1 MKFRVSYEILIW
13 KLATLKYK
21 DTSKSILFMIWL
33 SILFNS
39 DLKINHWKYKATWKS
54 ILFRICLSI
63 LFTSVNNFFYPLRQ
77 ITWLIAGSSL
87 KITDNM
93 LCAGVSGTNLSGC
106 HGDSGGPYVCQTAG
120 GNWVLQGAVSWGS
133 ARCSAAELYTVFAR
147 VAKFRNWIDQ
157 KMKSWRNILVECDVI
172 HGEIKG
178 ILSLKLVE
186 SRLFHFFRFSF
197 LSFFSF
203 SVDAI
208 SRSRRIVRR
217 FLNPQYTQKLQSLK
231 LSNYP
236 SNLGDNISEFL
247 GEQRLIWKIEQRLH
261 WKGYMVISQKAL
273 FFCVDIP
280 TFFVYHIF

>member
-1 MKFRVSYEILIW
+1 MKFWVSYEILIW

-39 DLKINHWKYKATWKS
+39 DLKTNHWKYKATWKS

-106 HGDSGGPYVCQTAG
+106 HGDSGSPYVCQTAG

-133 ARCSAAELYTVFAR
+133 SRCSAAELYTVFAR

-197 LSFFSF
+197 LSFF
-203 SVDAI
+203 
-208 SRSRRIVRR
+208 
-217 FLNPQYTQKLQSLK
+217 L
-231 LSNYP
+231 
-236 SNLGDNISEFL
+236 FL
-247 GEQRLIWKIEQRLH
+247 GGCNIEIAEDCTKVFKPSIHPKITIA
-261 WKGYMVISQKAL
+261 KTI
-273 FFCVDIP
+273 
-280 TFFVYHIF
+280 